1 MSSDDVDDLARG
13 LDELDADGLA
23 ARLVT
28 LERVVRRAEAAIVA
42 VLETADR
49 RGSWKVD
56 GHASVRGWAWATVR
70 WSDLEVRDRVRTVA
84 VCRDAPAV
92 HAELAAGRLGVAQ
105 ARELGRGHANP
116 RVGHRLVDALP
127 RSSSTPSTCRTR
139 HSSAVSGAGRRS
151 PTSTAPIRATTP
163 PMPTA
168 RRTPSSSATAST
180 SMRQLASSWAPA
192 SSRSCATSSKR
203 SSTPSGTTCGRADG
217 EGACPAMLERTA
229 PQRRFD
235 ALCAVFERA
244 AGTAPGTR
252 QPEPVVNIVVD
263 QATWEAWVARLSGEQ
278 PDAPLPDAADVDAR
292 RCETVDGVP
301 VDPADAVIAGI
312 VGHVRRVVMD
322 SSGVVIDLG
331 RKRRM
336 YTGSAR
342 EAAVLQGRRCWWPGC
357 GQPSSH
363 IDHSTDWARD
373 GHTNPANVAPACPRH
388 NRYKNRGYLTWRD
401 RRGRWHTHRPDG
413 TEIVAA

>member
-1 MSSDDVDDLARG
+1 MSS
-13 LDELDADGLA
+13 A
-23 ARLVT
+23 AR
-28 LERVVRRAEAAIVA
+28 
-42 VLETADR
+42 
-49 RGSWKVD
+49 
-56 GHASVRGWAWATVR
+56 
-70 WSDLEVRDRVRTVA
+70 
-84 VCRDAPAV
+84 
-92 HAELAAGRLGVAQ
+92 
-105 ARELGRGHANP
+105 HANP

-127 RSSSTPSTCRTR
+127 TLLEHAQHLPDAAFKCSVRRWEALADVDGAHQGHDAADANRSA
-139 HSSAVSGAGRRS
+139 HAVIVGDRFHLD
-151 PTSTAPIRATTP
+151 
-163 PMPTA
+163 
-168 RRTPSSSATAST
+168 ATAGVIAGT
-180 SMRQLASSWAPA
+180 SIVEILRHFEQAQFDAEWDDL
-192 SSRSCATSSKR
+192 
-203 SSTPSGTTCGRADG
+203 RARYG

-292 RCETVDGVP
+292 RCETVDGAP

-373 GHTNPANVAPACPRH
+373 GHTNPANAAPACPRH